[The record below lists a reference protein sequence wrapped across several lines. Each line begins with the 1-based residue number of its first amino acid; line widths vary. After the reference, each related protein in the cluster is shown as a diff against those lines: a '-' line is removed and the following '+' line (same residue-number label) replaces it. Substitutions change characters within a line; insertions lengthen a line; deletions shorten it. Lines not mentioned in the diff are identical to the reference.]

1 MKDWTIGVRVAKK
14 RAIISEVN
22 GFIGRNMLHKKN
34 IGPSYFALDF
44 HPSTIAD
51 RQGGRDLITSTMKRQ
66 GVHASREPKKE
77 IHPSPAVDEPEE
89 ELRIL
94 DQEINKDA
102 IQSALDKP

>member
-1 MKDWTIGVRVAKK
+1 
-14 RAIISEVN
+14 
-22 GFIGRNMLHKKN
+22 
-34 IGPSYFALDF
+34 
-44 HPSTIAD
+44 
-51 RQGGRDLITSTMKRQ
+51 MKRQ

-102 IQSALDKP
+102 IESALDKPGTLSSRDIQIAKKILLASP

>member
-1 MKDWTIGVRVAKK
+1 MPRRSRKK
-14 RAIISEVN
+14 
-22 GFIGRNMLHKKN
+22 K
-34 IGPSYFALDF
+34 
-44 HPSTIAD
+44 
-51 RQGGRDLITSTMKRQ
+51 
-66 GVHASREPKKE
+66 